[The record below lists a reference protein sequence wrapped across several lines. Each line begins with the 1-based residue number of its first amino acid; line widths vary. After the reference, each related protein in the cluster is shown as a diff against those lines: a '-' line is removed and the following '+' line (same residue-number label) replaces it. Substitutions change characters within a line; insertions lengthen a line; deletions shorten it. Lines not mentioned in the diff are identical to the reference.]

1 MRFPVRILV
10 VVSCLLAMAPGLAR
24 AQSLLTPERVQ
35 EALDRTDQR
44 IETAAALVAGVDHP
58 QAETE
63 LEAARVLQAQ
73 ARTEFSATHLR
84 VAMDLTLRARAR
96 ADRAVAL
103 VKGLPDPDRVL
114 NQLERTRD
122 ALDRARDRIQDCDQD
137 RASSLLRV
145 ADEMQLRAEAA
156 ARESRFLAA
165 LQLTLGARDR
175 VMRALRMCR
184 IDEDVESAATRA
196 LQRTDD
202 WITRARAA
210 TQGGGAPQA
219 AELLTRAEGLQT
231 QAQSQFR
238 NRNFEASLRLTTNAG
253 ALARRAARLAERR

>member
-1 MRFPVRILV
+1 MRLPVPILV
-10 VVSCLLAMAPGLAR
+10 VLSCLLARAPGLAH

-35 EALDRTDQR
+35 EALERTDQR
-44 IETAAALVAGVDHP
+44 IETAAAVVTGDDHP
-58 QAETE
+58 QAGTE
-63 LEAARVLQAQ
+63 LEAARGLQAQ
-73 ARTEFSATHLR
+73 ARTEFSATHLQ

-122 ALDRARDRIQDCDQD
+122 VLDRVRGHIQDCNQD
-137 RASSLLRV
+137 SARSLLSV

-175 VMRALRMCR
+175 VMLVRRMCR
-184 IDEDVESAATRA
+184 MEEDVESVATHA
-196 LQRTDD
+196 LQRTDE
-202 WITRARAA
+202 WIRRARAA
-210 TQGGGAPQA
+210 SQGGAPRA

-231 QAQSQFR
+231 QAQAQFL
-238 NRNFEASLRLTTNAG
+238 NRNFEAALRLTTNAG